1 MHILIVGGGLVGS
14 TLAARLSESGRDV
27 VLVERD
33 TELVRQLGTKL
44 DAQVVEGNGTVA
56 RVLREAGIE
65 KAEIVV
71 ATTESD
77 EANMVVALLSA
88 GLFKVPRLLVRL
100 REKGHEEGFGWLR
113 AQHEQDYHSVNP
125 DAAAVNRIL
134 ALLVVPGAL
143 DVAPFLDG
151 ELLVAGFR
159 IRPDSDLAGLTVSHM
174 SLLFANAPTLVV
186 AIQRGQ
192 RWIVPDGSEELRA
205 GDIAYFAIA
214 RTDLESVLA
223 LLRGEPANARASSRP
238 RVLIAGATRIGLD
251 LARRLGAEDL
261 HAVVIEE
268 NAARAREAA
277 ELLGDVLVVQGR
289 PTDETLLQEEEI
301 ERCSTFVAVT
311 PEFETNLVAGLIA
324 KRLGAER
331 AFALVDNPDLVHLIG
346 EVAIDAIISPR
357 MLAVSLAL
365 QHIRGSGVRSVATL
379 LEDQVEVIEAECSA
393 ESPLT
398 GRAIAELALPR
409 GVLVAALRR
418 EQRIVVPRGADRIEP
433 GDRVVIVATTEDAT
447 RVAGILGGQS

>member
-1 MHILIVGGGLVGS
+1 LHILIVGGGLVGS
-14 TLAARLSESGRDV
+14 TLAARLSESGSDV

-44 DAQVVEGNGTVA
+44 DVQVVEGNGTVA

-65 KAEIVV
+65 RAAMVV
-71 ATTESD
+71 AMTESD

-88 GLFKVPRLLVRL
+88 GLFAVPRLLVRL
-100 REKGHEEGFGWLR
+100 REKGHEEGFTWLC
-113 AQHEQDYHSVNP
+113 AQHEHDYRSVNP
-125 DAAAVNRIL
+125 DEAAVHRIL

-159 IRPDSDLAGLTVSHM
+159 IRKDSDLAGLTVSHM
-174 SLLFANAPTLVV
+174 SLLFANAPTLVA
-186 AIQRGQ
+186 AIQRGT
-192 RWIVPDGSEELRA
+192 RWIVPDGNEELRA

-214 RTDLESVLA
+214 RSDLASVLA
-223 LLRGEPANARASSRP
+223 LVRGEPEPTGAQSRP
-238 RVLIAGATRIGLD
+238 RVVIAGATRIGLD
-251 LARRLGAEDL
+251 LARRLEAEDL
-261 HAVVIEE
+261 HVVMIEE
-268 NAARAREAA
+268 NAVRAREAA
-277 ELLGDVLVVQGR
+277 EMLGGTIVVQGR
-289 PTDETLLQEEEI
+289 PTDETLLQEEDI

-311 PEFETNLVAGLIA
+311 PEFETNLVAGLLA

-357 MLAVSLAL
+357 LLAVSLAL
-365 QHIRGSGVRSVATL
+365 QHIRGGNVRSVATL
-379 LEDQVEVIEAECSA
+379 LEDRVEVMEAECNVGSR
-393 ESPLT
+393 LT
-398 GRAIAELALPR
+398 GRAIAELDLPR

-418 EQRIVVPRGADRIEP
+418 GDRIVVPRGGDRIEP
-433 GDRVVIVATTEDAT
+433 GDRVVLVTTTEDGAH
-447 RVAGILGGQS
+447 VAGILTGHT

>member
-14 TLAARLSESGRDV
+14 TLAARLAASGRDV
-27 VLVERD
+27 ILVERD
-33 TELVRQLGTKL
+33 GELVRQLAARL
-44 DAQVVEGNGTVA
+44 DVQVIEGNGTVA

-65 KAEIVV
+65 QAEIVV

-88 GLFKVPRLLVRL
+88 GLFSVPRLLVRL
-100 REKGHEEGFGWLR
+100 REKGHEEGFTWLCAR
-113 AQHEQDYHSVNP
+113 HENDYRCVNP
-125 DAAAVNRIL
+125 DEAAVHRIL

-159 IRPDSDLAGLTVSHM
+159 IRKDSDLAGLTVSHM

-186 AIQRGQ
+186 AIQRGT
-192 RWIVPDGSEELRA
+192 RWIVPHGGEELRA

-214 RTDLESVLA
+214 RSDLASVLA
-223 LLRGEPANARASSRP
+223 LVRGEPEATNGP
-238 RVLIAGATRIGLD
+238 RRRRVVIAGATRIGLD
-251 LARRLGAEDL
+251 LARRLEAEDL
-261 HAVVIEE
+261 HVVVIEE
-268 NAARAREAA
+268 DAGRAREAA
-277 ELLGDVLVVQGR
+277 EVLGSTLVVQGR
-289 PTDETLLQEEEI
+289 PTDESLLQEEEI

-311 PEFETNLVAGLIA
+311 PEFETNLVAGLLA

-357 MLAVSLAL
+357 LLAVSLAL
-365 QHIRGSGVRSVATL
+365 QHIRGSNVRSVATL
-379 LEDQVEVIEAECSA
+379 LEDQVEVMEAECGA
-393 ESPLT
+393 ESRLT
-398 GRAIAELALPR
+398 GRAIAELELPR

-418 EQRIVVPRGADRIEP
+418 GQRIVVPRGPDRIEP
-433 GDRVVIVATTEDAT
+433 GDRVVLVTTTEDSAQ
-447 RVAGILGGQS
+447 VAGILAGKS